1 MDVAVEVAHHVVPAT
16 LKARETRMALSQ
28 VAKEDHRGPRV
39 ATDQGEDAE
48 DSEVD
53 IWEGTWVPLE
63 VCVSII
69 SSCLTS

>member
-1 MDVAVEVAHHVVPAT
+1 MDEAVEVAHHVVPAT

-28 VAKEDHRGPRV
+28 VVKEDHRGPRV

-53 IWEGTWVPLE
+53 I
-63 VCVSII
+63 
-69 SSCLTS
+69 